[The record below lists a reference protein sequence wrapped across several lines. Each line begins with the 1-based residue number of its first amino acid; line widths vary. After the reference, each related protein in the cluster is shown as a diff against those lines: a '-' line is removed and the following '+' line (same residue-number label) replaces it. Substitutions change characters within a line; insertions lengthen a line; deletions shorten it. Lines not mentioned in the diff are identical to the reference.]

1 MSTAEFRSF
10 FPAIITD
17 SIYNDSSLDR
27 VFQKMNSLP
36 SFFSQYDKFRIHTEE
51 KNWRLEIPLPG
62 ATKEDL
68 KISLKESDK
77 LLVEVVGENTWSQG
91 EIREFRLPPAADAE
105 NITAEMK
112 NGLLVI
118 EVPKKKAFQDK
129 VVRIK

>member
-1 MSTAEFRSF
+1 MNTTEFRSF

-17 SIYNDSSLDR
+17 SIYADSTLDR
-27 VFQKMNSLP
+27 VFQKLNSLP
-36 SFFSQYDKFRIHTEE
+36 PVFSAHDKFRIHTEE

-77 LLVEVVGENTWSQG
+77 LLVEVVGENTWSEG

-129 VVRIK
+129 LVRIK